1 MIVRLMG
8 GGGQYRVDDSLLEQL
23 NELDEQAV
31 EALGRNDEEA
41 LDARLEEMADL
52 VQAKGEPLPEDDL
65 SASDIVIPPSDLT
78 LEETRRLL
86 SDDGLIPDLPT
97 AS

>member
-8 GGGQYRVDDSLLEQL
+8 GDGQYRVDDSLLTQL

-31 EALGRNDEEA
+31 AALEANDETE
-41 LDARLEEMADL
+41 LDAKLDEMAEL
-52 VQAKGEPLPEDDL
+52 VRSKGEALPEDDL
-65 SASDIVIPPSDLT
+65 SPSDLVIPPSDLT

>member
-8 GGGQYRVDDSLLEQL
+8 GGGQYRVDDSLLERL
-23 NELDEQAV
+23 NELDAAAV
-31 EALGRNDEEA
+31 TALERNDETD
-41 LDARLEEMADL
+41 LDARLDEMAEL
-52 VQAKGEPLPEDDL
+52 VRSSGEPLAEDDL
-65 SASDIVIPPSDLT
+65 SGSDIVIPPSDLT

-97 AS
+97 

>member
-8 GGGQYRVDDSLLEQL
+8 GDGQYRVDDGLLTQL

-31 EALGRNDEEA
+31 AALEANDETE
-41 LDARLEEMADL
+41 LDAKLDEMAEL
-52 VQAKGEPLPEDDL
+52 VRSNGEALPEDDL
-65 SASDIVIPPSDLT
+65 SASDLVIPPSDLT

-86 SDDGLIPDLPT
+86 SDDGLIPDLPA

>member
-8 GGGQYRVDDSLLEQL
+8 GGGQYRVDDDLMAKL

-31 EALGRNDEEA
+31 AALERDDETE
-41 LDARLEEMADL
+41 LDARLDEMAEL
-52 VQAKGEPLPEDDL
+52 VRSSGEALPDDDL
-65 SASDIVIPPSDLT
+65 SASDVVIPPSDLT

-86 SDDGLIPDLPT
+86 SEDGLIPDLP
-97 AS
+97 AA

>member
-8 GGGQYRVDDSLLEQL
+8 GGGQYRVDDSLLDRL

-31 EALGRNDEEA
+31 AALEQNDEEA
-41 LDARLEEMADL
+41 LDARLDEMAEL
-52 VQAKGEPLPEDDL
+52 VRSSGEELPEDDL

-97 AS
+97 A